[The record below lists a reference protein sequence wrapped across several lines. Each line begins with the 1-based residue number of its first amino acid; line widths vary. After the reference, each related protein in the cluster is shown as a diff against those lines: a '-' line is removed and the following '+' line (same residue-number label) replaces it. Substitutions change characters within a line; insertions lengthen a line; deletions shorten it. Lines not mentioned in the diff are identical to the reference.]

1 MTLESAFYEFQ
12 DLKKYHIYI
21 DGSNIAY
28 FRFNKFKKPVL
39 SDIILSI
46 SHLIEDLGFIQNKIH
61 CICDPSLR
69 YHIDKPIEYE
79 ALVKDGVIIEAP
91 KVADEFILSFALK
104 HEFCLIV
111 SNDKFRSYLDQLP
124 SREWLEER
132 RVSFMIIGNEVCLSP
147 NIDYNGIKFFLYK
160 EDNTKK
166 NKKNIKKELT
176 TLDVLDKIKETSGE
190 FDLF

>member
-1 MTLESAFYEFQ
+1 MCLEQCF
-12 DLKKYHIYI
+12 KKFPYLREIHVYI

-28 FRFNKFKKPVL
+28 FRFNKCEKPAL

-46 SHLIEDLGFIQNKIH
+46 NHLIEDLGFAKENIH

-79 ALVKDGVIIEAP
+79 ALVREKIITEAP

-104 HEFCLIV
+104 HEFCFIV
-111 SNDKFRSYLDQLP
+111 SNDKFKDYLDQLP

-147 NIDYNGIKFFLYK
+147 NIEYEKIDILPLDDNGKNNEKF
-160 EDNTKK
+160 NHK
-166 NKKNIKKELT
+166 NS
-176 TLDVLDKIKETSGE
+176 TLEVLERICKTEGE

>member
-1 MTLESAFYEFQ
+1 MCLEPCFIEKAH
-12 DLKKYHIYI
+12 LRKHHVYI

-28 FRFNKFKKPVL
+28 FRFNKYEKPVL

-46 SHLIEDLGFIQNKIH
+46 NHLIEEFGFAKENIH

-79 ALVKDGVIIEAP
+79 ALGREKIIIEAP

-104 HEFCLIV
+104 HEFCFIV
-111 SNDKFRSYLDQLP
+111 SNDKFRNYLDQLP

-132 RVSFMIIGNEVCLSP
+132 RISFMIIGDEVCLSP
-147 NIDYNGIKFFLYK
+147 NIEYDKLDSLPLDDKG
-160 EDNTKK
+160 
-166 NKKNIKKELT
+166 KNIEESNQKNT
-176 TLDVLDKIKETSGE
+176 TLEVLERICKTEGE